1 MSVLERI
8 REHPARFLIP
18 NAMTVARPVLGWQAL
33 RAARSGDWKKA
44 QVKNLLAW
52 ISDAEGSVARPL
64 NATTPFGAMLDPV
77 ADGILR
83 FEMAL
88 TLAPHFNNF
97 WGILTTALEI
107 QNIAINKKVQESP
120 LEPIIPK
127 GAKNGTAVEGA
138 GVVLFMRGVE
148 KDSEVLKT
156 LGEITVTVGA
166 LMRNASYRTLR
177 METRRSNE

>member
-107 QNIAINKKVQESP
+107 QNIAITKRFKKVHSN
-120 LEPIIPK
+120 LSYPK
-127 GAKNGTAVEGA
+127 VRKMVQLWKERE
-138 GVVLFMRGVE
+138 LYY
-148 KDSEVLKT
+148 L
-156 LGEITVTVGA
+156 
-166 LMRNASYRTLR
+166 
-177 METRRSNE
+177 